1 METLNGPVRRKSLKL
16 FHSCGV
22 QWVKRRENVAML
34 NGPARYFDAVSFWL
48 NRKPVMTAMMVWLLV
63 FGTPVVMAGITV
75 WRVDVTC
82 AMAQLDPANG
92 AQGAAE
98 TSNQSDALALQSK
111 MDMGVVPKDSETD
124 CPCAASSKWHWQ
136 VI

>member
-1 METLNGPVRRKSLKL
+1 
-16 FHSCGV
+16 
-22 QWVKRRENVAML
+22 ML
-34 NGPARYFDAVSFWL
+34 NSPARYFDTVSFWL
-48 NRKPVMTAMMVWLLV
+48 NRKPVMTAMMVWSLV

-82 AMAQLDPANG
+82 AMAQLDPPNG
-92 AQGAAE
+92 AQGVADNP
-98 TSNQSDALALQSK
+98 THSDVLMRQTG
-111 MDMGVVPKDSETD
+111 MDMGVGPKDSGTD

>member
-1 METLNGPVRRKSLKL
+1 
-16 FHSCGV
+16 
-22 QWVKRRENVAML
+22 ML

-48 NRKPVMTAMMVWLLV
+48 NRKPVMTAMMVWSLV

-75 WRVDVTC
+75 WRVDVEC
-82 AMAQLDPANG
+82 AMAQLDPPNG
-92 AQGAAE
+92 ARGVAHTTNRGE
-98 TSNQSDALALQSK
+98 VVALQVGT
-111 MDMGVVPKDSETD
+111 DMGDAPKDSPAD